1 MIIKNEKKELCFL
14 KLSIW
19 FNINNSKTVVT
30 DLGNDFN
37 EHFGAAFVNLALV
50 GLLLNLGRLMVS
62 TCFQC

>member
-19 FNINNSKTVVT
+19 LNINNSKTVVT
-30 DLGNDFN
+30 DLGNDCN